1 MTEKT
6 LNTLLEKSKKD
17 GMPNEPAIAALAEYL
32 YTNLARFRLDYLDD
46 DTRGDFLV
54 SIYPRL
60 GRIIEQF
67 DPERAAFSTYIRSV
81 VRLSWRTF
89 TRDRYG
95 SEARQKVY
103 NTEEATRL
111 LSMEA
116 ECTRKGE
123 WPRIACDDEPV
134 YMLERA
140 FSAEDRLS
148 RKKQE
153 LHARRMYL
161 LACKSGLMLD
171 DRMLCLIAART
182 GLDRDFLRVKLE
194 EIRDS
199 CAIKK
204 EKLQKC
210 IEKRNGYYIRTQR
223 CLYEMK
229 YLEKESTRY
238 STLEK
243 EYRYCLKRWTD
254 MHRQALRKISTPSNR
269 FLAETLGISR
279 GTIDATL
286 ASHK

>member
-6 LNTLLEKSKKD
+6 LNALLENRKKD

-32 YTNLARFRLDYLDD
+32 YTNLGRFRLDYLDD

-54 SIYPRL
+54 MIYPRL

-111 LSMEA
+111 LSLDA
-116 ECTRKGE
+116 ERARTGRWSCM
-123 WPRIACDDEPV
+123 ACDDEPA
-134 YMLERA
+134 YLLARA
-140 FSAEDRLS
+140 FGSQEKLS

-153 LHARRMYL
+153 LRARRMYL
-161 LACKSGLMLD
+161 LACKSGSMLD
-171 DRMLCLIAART
+171 DRLLGHIAART
-182 GLDRDFLRVKLE
+182 GLDRTFLREKLE
-194 EIRDS
+194 EIRVS
-199 CAIKK
+199 CSSKK

-229 YLEKESTRY
+229 YLEKESTRH
-238 STLEK
+238 SVLEK
-243 EYRYCLKRWTD
+243 EYRYCLKRWKD
-254 MHRQALRKISTPSNR
+254 MHRQTLRKISTPSNR
-269 FLAETLGISR
+269 FLAVTLGISR

-286 ASHK
+286 ASRT